1 MYYTVF
7 YRIFK
12 IRVFCIFGPWF
23 RQTPPCFTE
32 ESAVRAPRTEKK
44 MLGRGSRSGRAL
56 VALQLALAACTHCSL
71 LLSHALHPH
80 LPAARRAARVLAQA
94 EPPMES
100 PCVIKVVGVG
110 GGGGNAVNRMIQF
123 GQAGDSPVEY
133 WAINT
138 DIQVRAERDTEEKQS
153 LE

>member
-80 LPAARRAARVLAQA
+80 LPAARRAGRVLGC
-94 EPPMES
+94 MY
-100 PCVIKVVGVG
+100 I
-110 GGGGNAVNRMIQF
+110 
-123 GQAGDSPVEY
+123 VENKRIRGPLLNNMRKSNIFSY
-133 WAINT
+133 LSI
-138 DIQVRAERDTEEKQS
+138 
-153 LE
+153 